1 MNILQRLGKIG
12 LVVFFVVLL
21 DQLTKYLAIQLL
33 DGKGVISLVGDS
45 LRFLL
50 VENRGGFL
58 SLGASL
64 PDGLRDII
72 FLFVTTIFLVGF
84 FFYTLF
90 DRQSTPFI
98 LISSSL
104 IIGGGIGNL
113 IDRSLREGAVID
125 FVNVGIGGLRTGIFN
140 IADMAVLFGC
150 MLLLVALINAE
161 KKKKGELKEE

>member
-140 IADMAVLFGC
+140 IADIDRKSV
-150 MLLLVALINAE
+150 V
-161 KKKKGELKEE
+161 

>member
-1 MNILQRLGKIG
+1 MNISQRLGKIG
-12 LVVFFVVLL
+12 FVVLLVVLL
-21 DQLTKYLAIQLL
+21 DQATKYIAIQLL
-33 DGKGVISLVGDS
+33 DGKGMISLMGDC

-64 PDGLRDII
+64 PEGWRNII
-72 FLFVTTIFLVGF
+72 FLFVTSIFLVAF

-90 DRQSTPFI
+90 DRQSSPFI
-98 LISSSL
+98 LLSSSL

-113 IDRSLREGAVID
+113 IDRSLRDGGVID
-125 FVNVGIGGLRTGIFN
+125 FVNVGIGNLRTGIFN

-150 MLLLVALINAE
+150 MLLFVALISAE
-161 KKKKGELKEE
+161 KRKKDKLQEK

>member
-98 LISSSL
+98 LVSSSL